1 MKKEVKVTKAEA
13 LERVEDN
20 FETLNSIYGTIRAN
34 TGFFVVCAGV
44 SLVSGVIGTG
54 LLIAGG
60 LAVAPVIATGF
71 GIVGTTY
78 SAIQIKKQ
86 ADYEAEVNEVW
97 NQNVD
102 TKDKIIAKS
111 KKIR

>member
-1 MKKEVKVTKAEA
+1 MEKEVKVTKEEA

-20 FETLNSIYGTIRAN
+20 FETLNSRYGAIKVN
-34 TGFFVVCAGV
+34 KVFFGVCAGV

-60 LAVAPVIATGF
+60 LAAAPIIATGF
-71 GIVGTTY
+71 GIVGTAY
-78 SAIQIKKQ
+78 SATQIKKQ
-86 ADYEAEVNEVW
+86 SDYEAETDELW
-97 NQNVD
+97 NKNVD
-102 TKDKIIAKS
+102 TQNKIFAKS

>member
-1 MKKEVKVTKAEA
+1 MEKEVKVTKEEA
-13 LERVEDN
+13 LERVDDN
-20 FETLNSIYGTIRAN
+20 FETLNSIYGTIKVN
-34 TGFFVVCAGV
+34 KVFFGVCAGV
-44 SLVSGVIGTG
+44 SLVSGAIGTG

-60 LAVAPVIATGF
+60 LAVAPIIATGF
-71 GIVGTTY
+71 GVAGTAY

-86 ADYEAEVNEVW
+86 LDYEAETNEKW

-102 TKDKIIAKS
+102 AQDKIFAKS